1 MASTYPD
8 SIVVRSSK
16 TTYNKQVLEVD
27 LSCWVLE
34 VENDIENGSMLRILF
49 YMCLCRIYCSVTM
62 QYS

>member
-8 SIVVRSSK
+8 SIVVRGNK
-16 TTYNKQVLEVD
+16 NYNNQVLEVD

-49 YMCLCRIYCSVTM
+49 YICLCRIYCSVTM